1 MTLSLLDLEQEEFMG
16 LGARKQRLSEAENK
30 EEGEASPRL
39 QGARKE
45 RLPKAAGGEEGEAS

>member
-1 MTLSLLDLEQEEFMG
+1 MG